1 MPTKVEVTKNGKK
14 YSYDYERIVVLL
26 DENNADHLRRYADKF
41 FPKLNGKGNINH
53 SVRHILNTVFELSSN
68 PEIVRMIKDDTSLN
82 DDICMML
89 RKITDAYIKQQ
100 DAEIE
105 DASFGLY

>member
-1 MPTKVEVTKNGKK
+1 MATKVEVTSNGKR

-26 DENNADHLRRYADKF
+26 DENNADHLRRYADAF

-53 SVRHILNTVFELSSN
+53 AVRHILKTVFELASN
-68 PEIVRMIKDDTSLN
+68 PEIQRMVKGDTSLN

-89 RKITDAYIKQQ
+89 RKMTDAYIKRE
-100 DAEIE
+100 DEEIE